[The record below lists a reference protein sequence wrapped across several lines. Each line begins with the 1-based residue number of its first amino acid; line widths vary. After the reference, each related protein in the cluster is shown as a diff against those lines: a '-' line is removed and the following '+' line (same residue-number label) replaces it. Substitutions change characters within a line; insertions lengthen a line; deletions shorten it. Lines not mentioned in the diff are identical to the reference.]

1 MCLGKTPFIA
11 LIGLLAASPLGAQT
25 ILERAARDEIATVA
39 DSDPAMAAAI
49 RKARSTLADFLK
61 LAATPRP
68 GTDAFSL
75 KVAVHE
81 DERVEYFWITPFS
94 NSGAQFSGEI
104 DNTPR
109 VVHSVED
116 GSKHYLRAIRH
127 RRLALHREWDDEG
140 QLHGLRAPQIGARK
154 ARQKSS
160 RKPSDSIAIYEDGFA
175 IPDGRGHYL
184 ARPFSA
190 KVRSLACAAAV
201 VTIWQKSSTASA
213 MRRR

>member
-11 LIGLLAASPLGAQT
+11 LIGLFAASPLAAQT

-61 LAATPRP
+61 LTATPRP

-81 DERVEYFWITPFS
+81 GERVEYFWITPFS
-94 NSGAQFSGEI
+94 NSGTQFSGEI

-109 VVHSVED
+109 VVHSV
-116 GSKHYLRAIRH
+116 KM
-127 RRLALHREWDDEG
+127 G
-140 QLHGLRAPQIGARK
+140 QSITFAQ
-154 ARQKSS
+154 
-160 RKPSDSIAIYEDGFA
+160 SDIYIENGMMK
-175 IPDGRGHYL
+175 GNYT
-184 ARPFSA
+184 
-190 KVRSLACAAAV
+190 ACALL
-201 VTIWQKSSTASA
+201 KSASKSEA
-213 MRRR
+213 EEFKKTVGLNCDL

>member
-81 DERVEYFWITPFS
+81 GERVKYFWITPFS
-94 NSGAQFSGEI
+94 NSGGQFSGEI

-109 VVHSVED
+109 VVHAVED

-127 RRLALHREWDDEG
+127 LHREWDDEG
-140 QLHGLRAPQIGARK
+140 QLHGLRAPQIGAEKRGRRVQENRRTQLRFMRMDLPSLM
-154 ARQKSS
+154 AAAIIWRDLSRQRCAAS
-160 RKPSDSIAIYEDGFA
+160 
-175 IPDGRGHYL
+175 L
-184 ARPFSA
+184 ARP
-190 KVRSLACAAAV
+190 RS
-201 VTIWQKSSTASA
+201 
-213 MRRR
+213 

>member
-11 LIGLLAASPLGAQT
+11 LIGLFAASPLAAQT

-81 DERVEYFWITPFS
+81 GERVEYFWITPFS
-94 NSGAQFSGEI
+94 NSGTQFSGEI

-140 QLHGLRAPQIGARK
+140 QLHGLRAPQIGAEKRGRRVQENRRTQLRFTRMDLPSLM
-154 ARQKSS
+154 AAAIIWHDLSRQRCAAS
-160 RKPSDSIAIYEDGFA
+160 
-175 IPDGRGHYL
+175 L
-184 ARPFSA
+184 ARP
-190 KVRSLACAAAV
+190 RS
-201 VTIWQKSSTASA
+201 
-213 MRRR
+213 

>member
-11 LIGLLAASPLGAQT
+11 LIGLFAASPLAAQT

-81 DERVEYFWITPFS
+81 GERVEYFWITPFS
-94 NSGAQFSGEI
+94 NSGTQFSGEI

-127 RRLALHREWDDEG
+127 RRLALHREWDDAG
-140 QLHGLRAPQIGARK
+140 QLHCLRAPQIGAEKRSG
-154 ARQKSS
+154 RVQKNL
-160 RKPSDSIAIYEDGFA
+160 RAQLRFMKTDFA
-175 IPDGRGHYL
+175 IH
-184 ARPFSA
+184 
-190 KVRSLACAAAV
+190 
-201 VTIWQKSSTASA
+201 
-213 MRRR
+213 

>member
-11 LIGLLAASPLGAQT
+11 LIGLFAASPLAAQT

-61 LAATPRP
+61 LVATPRP

-81 DERVEYFWITPFS
+81 GERVEYFWITPFS
-94 NSGAQFSGEI
+94 NSGTQFSGEI

-109 VVHSVED
+109 LVYSVED

-140 QLHGLRAPQIGARK
+140 QLHGLRAPQIGAEKRGRRVQENRRTQLRFMRMDLPSLM
-154 ARQKSS
+154 AAAIIWRDLSRQRCAAS
-160 RKPSDSIAIYEDGFA
+160 
-175 IPDGRGHYL
+175 L
-184 ARPFSA
+184 ARP
-190 KVRSLACAAAV
+190 RS
-201 VTIWQKSSTASA
+201 
-213 MRRR
+213 

>member
-61 LAATPRP
+61 LTATPRP

-81 DERVEYFWITPFS
+81 GERVEYFWITPFS
-94 NSGAQFSGEI
+94 NSGTQFSGEI

-109 VVHSVED
+109 VVHSVKMGQSITFAQSDIVDWLYIEN
-116 GSKHYLRAIRH
+116 GMMKGNYTACALLKSALEKRGRRVQENRRTQLRFMRMDLPSLMAAAIIWRD
-127 RRLALHREWDDEG
+127 LS
-140 QLHGLRAPQIGARK
+140 
-154 ARQKSS
+154 RQRCAAS
-160 RKPSDSIAIYEDGFA
+160 
-175 IPDGRGHYL
+175 L
-184 ARPFSA
+184 ARP
-190 KVRSLACAAAV
+190 RS
-201 VTIWQKSSTASA
+201 
-213 MRRR
+213 

>member
-11 LIGLLAASPLGAQT
+11 LIGLFAASPLAAQT

-61 LAATPRP
+61 LAATPKP

-81 DERVEYFWITPFS
+81 GERVEYFWITPFS
-94 NSGAQFSGEI
+94 NSGTQFSGEI

-109 VVHSVED
+109 VVHSV
-116 GSKHYLRAIRH
+116 KM
-127 RRLALHREWDDEG
+127 G
-140 QLHGLRAPQIGARK
+140 QSITFAQ
-154 ARQKSS
+154 
-160 RKPSDSIAIYEDGFA
+160 SDIVDWLYIENGMMKGNYT
-175 IPDGRGHYL
+175 
-184 ARPFSA
+184 
-190 KVRSLACAAAV
+190 ACALL
-201 VTIWQKSSTASA
+201 KSAPKSEAEEFKKTVGLNCDL
-213 MRRR
+213 

>member
-61 LAATPRP
+61 LTATPRP

-81 DERVEYFWITPFS
+81 GERVEYFWITPFS

-109 VVHSVED
+109 VVHSVKMGQSITFAQSDIVDWLYIEN
-116 GSKHYLRAIRH
+116 GMMKGNYTACALLKSALEKRGRRVQENRRTQLRFMRMDLPFLMAAAIIWH
-127 RRLALHREWDDEG
+127 DLS
-140 QLHGLRAPQIGARK
+140 
-154 ARQKSS
+154 RQRCAAS
-160 RKPSDSIAIYEDGFA
+160 
-175 IPDGRGHYL
+175 L
-184 ARPFSA
+184 ARP
-190 KVRSLACAAAV
+190 RS
-201 VTIWQKSSTASA
+201 
-213 MRRR
+213 

>member
-11 LIGLLAASPLGAQT
+11 LIGLFAASPLAAQT

-61 LAATPRP
+61 LAATPKP

-81 DERVEYFWITPFS
+81 GERVEYFWITPFS
-94 NSGAQFSGEI
+94 NSGTQFSGEI

-109 VVHSVED
+109 VVHSVKMGQSITFAQSDIVDWLYIEN
-116 GSKHYLRAIRH
+116 GMMKGNYTAC
-127 RRLALHREWDDEG
+127 AL
-140 QLHGLRAPQIGARK
+140 LKSAPK
-154 ARQKSS
+154 QKSS
-160 RKPSDSIAIYEDGFA
+160 RKPSDSIAIYENGFA

-201 VTIWQKSSTASA
+201 VTIWQKSSAASP